1 MDMVTHIKTTIDI
14 ADNLLLRAKA
24 RAQRENITLR
34 ALVERALAG
43 VLEQEADAPVVR
55 PVTFAGEGLNPE
67 FEGASWD
74 KIREAI
80 YA

>member
-1 MDMVTHIKTTIDI
+1 MVTHMKTTIDI
-14 ADNLLLRAKA
+14 ADNLFLRARERAA
-24 RAQRENITLR
+24 REKITLR
-34 ALVERALAG
+34 ALVERGLARE
-43 VLEQEADAPVVR
+43 LEEEAGGSELR
-55 PVTFAGEGLNPE
+55 PVTFRGEGLSPE